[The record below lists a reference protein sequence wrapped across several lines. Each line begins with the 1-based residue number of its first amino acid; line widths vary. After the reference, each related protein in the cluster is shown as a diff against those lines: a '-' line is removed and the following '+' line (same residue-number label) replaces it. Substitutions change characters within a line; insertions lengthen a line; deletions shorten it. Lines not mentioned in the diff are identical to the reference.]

1 MKRILLSVML
11 IFCIAISSTVFAIDS
26 EPQTLALNQVFNEY
40 EFTSV
45 VPVTDLYVN
54 DEVYVEFD
62 FKEDVSIYGLEAVIT
77 YDREYLEFKEMECSF
92 SVNENSVEIVDADKE
107 NEITYL
113 CSRVGKEEVIAQK
126 DLLKLTFIAKKTGK
140 NIVELKSLKVVYE
153 DLSYEIFDKPDLN
166 ATISIIEKEEKKSN
180 KKGGGSRGG
189 GGGTSFSTSRE
200 DKLKIEEKPVEDE
213 MPPAEEEV
221 VLPEKEESHFS
232 DISHVGWAN
241 DAIEKLAQMGAIN
254 GYEDNTFRPDDY
266 ITRAELTKIIAEV
279 LFKDEINEKEITFN
293 DVMPD
298 AWYYNSV
305 RVCASSG
312 IINGESAEIF
322 APDRNIMRE
331 EFAAMLARC
340 VVAKGISLENQR
352 LNINFADENEISNYA
367 VGYVDMLYTG
377 NILNGDEG
385 YFYPQNNL
393 TRAEAAVGIYNLLS
407 VINFGGQE

>member
-11 IFCIAISSTVFAIDS
+11 IFCITISSTVFAIDS
-26 EPQTLALNQVFNEY
+26 ESQTLALNQVFNEY
-40 EFTSV
+40 EFTSA
-45 VPVTDLYVN
+45 VPVTDLYVK
-54 DEVYVEFD
+54 DEVYIEFD
-62 FKEDVSIYGLEAVIT
+62 FKEDISIYGLEAVIT
-77 YDREYLEFKEMECSF
+77 YDSEYLEFKEVECSF
-92 SVNENSVEIVDADKE
+92 SDNENSVLIIDTDRE

-113 CSRVGKEEVIAQK
+113 CSRVGKEEVISQK
-126 DLLKLTFIAKKTGK
+126 DLLKLNFIAKKTG
-140 NIVELKSLKVVYE
+140 NSIVEIKSLKVVYE
-153 DLSYEIFDKPDLN
+153 DLSYEIFDKLDLN
-166 ATISIIEKEEKKSN
+166 TRISIIEKEEKKPN
-180 KKGGGSRGG
+180 KKGGGSRVGG
-189 GGGTSFSTSRE
+189 GVSFSASRE
-200 DKLKIEEKPVEDE
+200 DKLKVEENPVTDE
-213 MPPAEEEV
+213 KQSAEEEV
-221 VLPEKEESHFS
+221 VLPEKDESSFS
-232 DISHVGWAN
+232 DISHVDWAK
-241 DAIEKLAQMGAIN
+241 DAIEKLAQTGAIN

-293 DVMPD
+293 DVMPN